1 MAIMFRKTKAG
12 REGEVVKLRFWIRR
26 QKPNTSINQQQ
37 QHINHSSS
45 IFDDFEI
52 EVMRYGFSGLVL
64 QEILEKL
71 ATRFSIDFD
80 KLKDAESIQ
89 AGYMHNP
96 LVFRHEQDR
105 FRTKNLLLLG
115 LLLCPSPSKE
125 QAQDSLWA
133 LLVPS
138 V

>member
-52 EVMRYGFSGLVL
+52 A
-64 QEILEKL
+64 L
-71 ATRFSIDFD
+71 ASSVHFLPLTFFD
-80 KLKDAESIQ
+80 IQ
-89 AGYMHNP
+89 F
-96 LVFRHEQDR
+96 L
-105 FRTKNLLLLG
+105 
-115 LLLCPSPSKE
+115 
-125 QAQDSLWA
+125 
-133 LLVPS
+133 
-138 V
+138 